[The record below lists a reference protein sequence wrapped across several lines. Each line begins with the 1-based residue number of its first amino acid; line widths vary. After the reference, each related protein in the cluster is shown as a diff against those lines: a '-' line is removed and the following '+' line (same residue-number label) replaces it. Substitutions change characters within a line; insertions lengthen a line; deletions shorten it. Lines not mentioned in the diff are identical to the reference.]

1 MASQSTSIADLP
13 RTDGSASTEDI
24 QESMMVN
31 SILQDIENDED
42 LNDVNEESLNYT
54 IDTSQIPPK
63 IGNELPSVETI
74 QETTESIFNNDFS
87 MEDNYPEPESEPETN
102 DIDDFLNNKLEQKID
117 EPNEKEKVELSML
130 EKIEKKA
137 PVMIVIMISFIVLSL
152 PKLNSL
158 IVRFIPK
165 LSSEGGISFLGIIIK
180 SIIMGVIYLVSSI
193 FM

>member
-42 LNDVNEESLNYT
+42 LNDLNEESLNYT

-74 QETTESIFNNDFS
+74 QETTESIFNDDFS
-87 MEDNYPEPESEPETN
+87 MDNNYPEPDSEPESN
-102 DIDDFLNNKLEQKID
+102 EIDDFLNTKLEETKEEAKKEEVELTIL
-117 EPNEKEKVELSML
+117 EKVE
-130 EKIEKKA
+130 KQV
-137 PVMIVIMISFIVLSL
+137 PVLVVVVISFIILSL
-152 PKLNSL
+152 PKLNSI

-165 LSSEGGISFLGIIIK
+165 LSSEGGISFVGILLK
-180 SIIMGVIYLVSSI
+180 ALIMGIIYLVSSI
-193 FM
+193 LM

>member
-42 LNDVNEESLNYT
+42 LNDVNEDSLNYS

-63 IGNELPSVETI
+63 IGNDLPSIETI
-74 QETTESIFNNDFS
+74 QETTENIFNNDFS
-87 MEDNYPEPESEPETN
+87 MDDNYPEPESEPEVN
-102 DIDDFLNNKLEQKID
+102 NEIDNFLNTKLEEKKD
-117 EPNEKEKVELSML
+117 EEIVVSEKSIL
-130 EKIEKKA
+130 EKLEDRV
-137 PVMIVIMISFIVLSL
+137 PVMVVIIVSFFILSL

-158 IVRFIPK
+158 IVRLIPK
-165 LSSEGGISFLGIIIK
+165 LSSDGGLSLIGIAIK
-180 SIIMGVIYLVSSI
+180 SLIIGIIYLVSSI
-193 FM
+193 FI

>member
-42 LNDVNEESLNYT
+42 LNDLNEESLNYT

-74 QETTESIFNNDFS
+74 QETTESIFNDDFS
-87 MEDNYPEPESEPETN
+87 MDNNYPEPDSEPESN
-102 DIDDFLNNKLEQKID
+102 EIDDFLNTKLEETKEEAKKEEVELTIL
-117 EPNEKEKVELSML
+117 EKVE
-130 EKIEKKA
+130 KQV
-137 PVMIVIMISFIVLSL
+137 PVLVVVVISFIILSL
-152 PKLNSL
+152 PKLNSI

-165 LSSEGGISFLGIIIK
+165 LSSEGGISFLGILLK
-180 SIIMGVIYLVSSI
+180 ALIMGIIYLVSSI

>member
-42 LNDVNEESLNYT
+42 LNDLNEESLNYT

-74 QETTESIFNNDFS
+74 QETTDSIFNDDFS
-87 MEDNYPEPESEPETN
+87 MDNNYSEPDSEPESNE
-102 DIDDFLNNKLEQKID
+102 IDDFLNTKLEETKE
-117 EPNEKEKVELSML
+117 EPKKEEVELTILEKVE
-130 EKIEKKA
+130 KQV
-137 PVMIVIMISFIVLSL
+137 PVLVVVVISFIILSL
-152 PKLNSL
+152 PKLNSI
-158 IVRFIPK
+158 IVRFIPR
-165 LSSEGGISFLGIIIK
+165 LSSEGGISFVGILLK
-180 SIIMGVIYLVSSI
+180 SLIMGIIYLVSSI

>member
-1 MASQSTSIADLP
+1 MARQSTSIADLP

-42 LNDVNEESLNYT
+42 LNDVNEDSLNYT

-74 QETTESIFNNDFS
+74 QETTENIFNNDFS
-87 MEDNYPEPESEPETN
+87 MDDNYPEPESEPEVN
-102 DIDDFLNNKLEQKID
+102 NEIDDFLNTKLE
-117 EPNEKEKVELSML
+117 EKKEEDIIVSEKNILEKLEEKV
-130 EKIEKKA
+130 
-137 PVMIVIMISFIVLSL
+137 PVMVVIVFSFFILSL

-165 LSSEGGISFLGIIIK
+165 LSSEGGLSLIGIAIK
-180 SIIMGVIYLVSSI
+180 SLIMGIIYLVSSI
-193 FM
+193 FI

>member
-42 LNDVNEESLNYT
+42 LNDVNEDSLNYT

-74 QETTESIFNNDFS
+74 QETTENIFNNDFS
-87 MEDNYPEPESEPETN
+87 MDDNYPEPDSEPESN
-102 DIDDFLNNKLEQKID
+102 EIDDFLNTKLEETKEEAKKEEVELTIL
-117 EPNEKEKVELSML
+117 EKVE
-130 EKIEKKA
+130 KQV
-137 PVMIVIMISFIVLSL
+137 PVLVVVVISFIILSL
-152 PKLNSL
+152 PKLNSI

-165 LSSEGGISFLGIIIK
+165 LSSEGGISFVGILLK
-180 SIIMGVIYLVSSI
+180 ALIMGIIYLVSSI

>member
-42 LNDVNEESLNYT
+42 LNDVNEDSLNYS

-74 QETTESIFNNDFS
+74 QETTESIFNDDFS
-87 MEDNYPEPESEPETN
+87 MDNNYSEPESEPDSNE
-102 DIDDFLNNKLEQKID
+102 IDDFLNNKLEEKKE
-117 EPNEKEKVELSML
+117 EPKEVIELSLL
-130 EKIEKKA
+130 EKMEKNT
-137 PVMIVIMISFIVLSL
+137 PLTLVVVISFIILSL

-165 LSSEGGISFLGIIIK
+165 LSSDGTISFLGILIK